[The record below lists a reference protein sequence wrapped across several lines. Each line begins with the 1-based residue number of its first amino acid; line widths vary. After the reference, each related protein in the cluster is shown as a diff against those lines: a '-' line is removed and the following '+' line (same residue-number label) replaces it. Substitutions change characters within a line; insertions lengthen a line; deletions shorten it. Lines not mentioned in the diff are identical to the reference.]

1 MNTAQIDIDQTV
13 NDPLSQFRTF
23 DEISFNSF
31 KSVWQTRLIE
41 ARDIHKRDD
50 LIQKAEAILNFI
62 SDSPSELRLYIIS
75 DKRVSFL
82 YRTSSKRYLMI

>member
-1 MNTAQIDIDQTV
+1 MNTAEINIDQTV
-13 NDPLSQFRTF
+13 NDPLSHFRTF
-23 DEISFNSF
+23 DETSFNSF

-62 SDSPSELRLYIIS
+62 SDSTSELRLYIIS

-82 YRTSSKRYLMI
+82 YQTSSKRYLMI